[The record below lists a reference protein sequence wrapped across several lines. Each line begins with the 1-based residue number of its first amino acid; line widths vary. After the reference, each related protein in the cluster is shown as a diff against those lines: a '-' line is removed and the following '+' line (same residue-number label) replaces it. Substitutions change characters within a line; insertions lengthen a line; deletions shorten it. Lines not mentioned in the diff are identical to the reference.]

1 MPEFGENKIFSD
13 EKNLNISNQKNT
25 EASFKEIF
33 DWKEKNSEIIWWIDK
48 NALEQ
53 TIQNL
58 KNSINNFKTRNNYV
72 FEWGNMTIFQR
83 EKTDSLIFEK
93 TETIKNLENILAQL
107 EQINSEVW
115 FMNQRLNSYNSNFW
129 KIDASA
135 DKEYFEMQNNISVLR
150 NRIWNLQSQQHIL
163 LKNFNLLSNWIKI
176 NDKLNQAEI
185 SEMQNISLQE
195 FLNKPLPDRLKS
207 VTIWNISSQDI
218 ISGKTKDLEIN
229 LLYNN
234 VLNKQL
240 NINLLPSMIL
250 PNEVQEIASYWRI
263 YSRTLDWRF
272 VDASWNM
279 LSLLDWTRISITKLW
294 AKDIFQNNSL
304 YTNNQLYWDEGNQVN
319 NLYLNRE
326 KLANNNNFSKKI
338 WNLDLSKYWDI
349 VSKEE
354 LQEIYQTEKF
364 PPYSELAI
372 KLLTI
377 AARVAGLPE
386 SWAKNKNL
394 HFILDKESKWEVLVL
409 NHTLKSK
416 NISKEEFKEK
426 ALSWESI
433 WAKSTA
439 SGLWQLQLANVDA
452 YYPNWREWLG
462 DPIEEAVWLLK
473 YVKDRYSTP
482 EKAASFWRRNKH
494 Y

>member
-72 FEWGNMTIFQR
+72 FEWWNMTIFQR

-176 NDKLNQAEI
+176 NDKLNQTEI
-185 SEMQNISLQE
+185 SEMQNISLSD
-195 FLNKPLPDRLKS
+195 FLNKPQDDRLKY

-218 ISGKTKDLEIN
+218 VSGNVKELEIN

-250 PNEVQEIASYWRI
+250 PNEVKEISSYWRI
-263 YSRTLDWRF
+263 YSKTPDWKF
-272 VDASWNM
+272 VDTYWNM
-279 LSLLDWTRISITKLW
+279 LSLLDWTKLSITKLW
-294 AKDIFQNNSL
+294 AKDA
-304 YTNNQLYWDEGNQVN
+304 YVNNQLYWNEGNRYN
-319 NLYLNRE
+319 NIYLNRE
-326 KLANNNNFSKKI
+326 KLTNNNNFSKK
-338 WNLDLSKYWDI
+338 NLGLDLSKYWDI

-426 ALSWESI
+426 AISWESI
-433 WAKSTA
+433 WTKSTA

>member
-1 MPEFGENKIFSD
+1 MPEFGNNEIFSN
-13 EKNLNISNQKNT
+13 KKNT
-25 EASFKEIF
+25 DNLAQKKEWISFKEMF
-33 DWKEKNSEIIWWIDK
+33 DWKEKSSEMIWWIDK
-48 NALEQ
+48 STLEQ

-93 TETIKNLENILAQL
+93 AQTIKNLENILAQL

-129 KIDASA
+129 KIDVSA
-135 DKEYFEMQNNISVLR
+135 DKEYFDMQNNISVLK

-263 YSRTLDWRF
+263 YSRTPDWRF

-326 KLANNNNFSKKI
+326 KLANNNNFSKKNKGAVYSLPI
-338 WNLDLSKYWDI
+338 FIFYFQNFLFI
-349 VSKEE
+349 
-354 LQEIYQTEKF
+354 QNIIYSSQRSFFTNNRNYCVQIRSSGF
-364 PPYSELAI
+364 SCNN
-372 KLLTI
+372 
-377 AARVAGLPE
+377 R
-386 SWAKNKNL
+386 
-394 HFILDKESKWEVLVL
+394 SKW
-409 NHTLKSK
+409 H
-416 NISKEEFKEK
+416 
-426 ALSWESI
+426 
-433 WAKSTA
+433 
-439 SGLWQLQLANVDA
+439 
-452 YYPNWREWLG
+452 
-462 DPIEEAVWLLK
+462 
-473 YVKDRYSTP
+473 
-482 EKAASFWRRNKH
+482 
-494 Y
+494 

>member
-1 MPEFGENKIFSD
+1 MPEFGNNEIFSN
-13 EKNLNISNQKNT
+13 KKNT
-25 EASFKEIF
+25 DNLAQKKEGISFKEMF
-33 DWKEKNSEIIWWIDK
+33 DGKEKSSEMIGGIDK
-48 NALEQ
+48 SALEQ

-72 FEWGNMTIFQR
+72 FEGGNMTIFQR

-93 TETIKNLENILAQL
+93 AQTIKNLENILAQL
-107 EQINSEVW
+107 EQINSEVG
-115 FMNQRLNSYNSNFW
+115 FMNQRLNSYNSNFG
-129 KIDASA
+129 KIDVSA
-135 DKEYFEMQNNISVLR
+135 DKEYFDMQNNISVLK

-163 LKNFNLLSNWIKI
+163 LKNFNLLSNGIKI
-176 NDKLNQAEI
+176 NDKLNQAEV

-207 VTIWNISSQDI
+207 VTIGNISSQDI

-250 PNEVQEIASYWRI
+250 PSEVQEIASYGRI
-263 YSRTLDWRF
+263 YSRTPDGRF
-272 VDASWNM
+272 VDASGNM
-279 LSLLDWTRISITKLW
+279 LSLLDGTRISITKLG

-338 WNLDLSKYWDI
+338 GNLDLSKYGDI

-394 HFILDKESKWEVLVL
+394 HFILDKESKGEVLVL

-426 ALSWESI
+426 ALSGESI
-433 WAKSTA
+433 GAKSTA
-439 SGLWQLQLANVDA
+439 SGLGQLQLANVDA
-452 YYPNWREWLG
+452 YYPNGREGLG
-462 DPIEEAVWLLK
+462 DPIEEAVGLLK